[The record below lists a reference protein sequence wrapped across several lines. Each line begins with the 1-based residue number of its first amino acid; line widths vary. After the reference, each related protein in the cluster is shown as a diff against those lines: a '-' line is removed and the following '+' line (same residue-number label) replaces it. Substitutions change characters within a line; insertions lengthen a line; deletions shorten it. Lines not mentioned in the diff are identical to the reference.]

1 MTLCAGYL
9 QTAARQFDD
18 GKPFRIR
25 PAIASDIDALL
36 QLEAE
41 SWWQE
46 SRWSRE
52 RILASIRRGSR
63 ISSAEETSGRLD
75 VTHALSSP
83 PTGSNQTTEGSITSE
98 REAPGDDVFV
108 LEVLK
113 PNQDSERSLAQLP
126 PPPMLPFSVPTA
138 ATMRTTL
145 LGAIYTQFIESEDS
159 LDSVRD
165 VHSCHLIRSP
175 WSGKVLQ
182 LIRVNT
188 CVESFHT
195 NSQSGSRNF
204 GLIAAGAILRDF
216 VLAYA
221 AALGDVRSVCAVTR
235 CTDYSP
241 QLRNF
246 HLSGPPGVAT

>member
-98 REAPGDDVFV
+98 REAPGDDV
-108 LEVLK
+108 
-113 PNQDSERSLAQLP
+113 ERAHRP
-126 PPPMLPFSVPTA
+126 PRARRAAVCVHTVVHVRESDVPSC
-138 ATMRTTL
+138 L
-145 LGAIYTQFIESEDS
+145 LF
-159 LDSVRD
+159 
-165 VHSCHLIRSP
+165 
-175 WSGKVLQ
+175 
-182 LIRVNT
+182 
-188 CVESFHT
+188 
-195 NSQSGSRNF
+195 
-204 GLIAAGAILRDF
+204 
-216 VLAYA
+216 
-221 AALGDVRSVCAVTR
+221 
-235 CTDYSP
+235 
-241 QLRNF
+241 
-246 HLSGPPGVAT
+246 